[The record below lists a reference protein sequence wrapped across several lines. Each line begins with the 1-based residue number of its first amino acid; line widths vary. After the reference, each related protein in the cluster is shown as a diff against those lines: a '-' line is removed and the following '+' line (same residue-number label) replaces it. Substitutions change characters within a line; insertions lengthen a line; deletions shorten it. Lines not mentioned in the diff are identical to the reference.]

1 MEKLLLPKYTN
12 KIINISKKAEE
23 ILLKYDLDTSALFK
37 EFKKDDKIKIVFVG
51 QYSAGKSSII
61 KMLTGE
67 DIKIGSKITTQKATS
82 YLWNGIEIIDTPG
95 VHTELRKDHDTITY
109 EQIDQAALLVFVITN
124 EGFSQKLGE
133 HFRKLAIEQQR
144 AGNMILVVN
153 KMDRTDLGNV
163 LEQQE
168 IIKNDLVKV
177 ISEYKLSDLYL
188 SFLDTN
194 SYFDSLSVND
204 IELKKELFQS
214 SGYDVFVCNINRFV
228 SEHKLIAQ
236 AIKPLYRIRKFIE
249 ISIDENNVTDD
260 EDLSNLEKTIRDRKR
275 ILKNGKDKCHKEIR
289 DIIREYR
296 EKIRSIGSDCIEK
309 AMNASSQEE
318 ADKEQTR
325 ANTKIEKEIIDCY
338 DIIDKKL
345 RCLFDEIG
353 DELCDY
359 DSSIFVQSVTV
370 NINQKI
376 ADAPTNNRNL
386 IIKALSDITKKVRE
400 IEDPHLLVAPKE
412 VGAGAV
418 VAGQIADFALKT
430 AFPKLAAPATN
441 GIAQMITQFFKP
453 KPGVVDKAGIFL
465 GQNAGKIFGI
475 GGAAYAV
482 FAEFKNAEEQDKYEK
497 QKSKAKEELY
507 AKYVEFSDEIHD
519 KLINEVDTVIQDSLI
534 PLIKRQTIEL
544 ENIQKQK
551 ENGSKMKKE
560 LNKLLNEV
568 DVVISEVQA

>member
-12 KIINISKKAEE
+12 KIINISNKAEE

-37 EFKKDDKIKIVFVG
+37 ECKKDDKIKIVFVG

-95 VHTELRKDHDTITY
+95 VHTELRQDHDKITY

-214 SGYDVFVCNINRFV
+214 SGYDVFVSNINRFV
-228 SEHKLIAQ
+228 TDHKLLAQ
-236 AIKPLYRIRKFIE
+236 AIKLLYRIRKFIE
-249 ISIDENNVTDD
+249 ISIEENNVTDD
-260 EDLSNLEKTIRDRKR
+260 KDLLNLEKTIIDRKR
-275 ILKNGKDKCHKEIR
+275 ILQDGKDKCHREIR
-289 DIIREYR
+289 DIIRECR
-296 EKIRSIGSDCIEK
+296 EKIRSIGSDSIEK
-309 AMNASSQEE
+309 AINVSTQEE
-318 ADKEQTR
+318 ADKVQTNT
-325 ANTKIEKEIIDCY
+325 NTKIEKEIIGCY
-338 DIIDKKL
+338 DIIEKKL

-359 DSSIFVQSVTV
+359 DNSIFVQSVTV
-370 NINQKI
+370 NIRQKI
-376 ADAPTNNRNL
+376 AETPINNRNL
-386 IIKALSDITKKVRE
+386 IIKLLSDITKKVRE
-400 IEDPHLLVAPKE
+400 IEDPHLFVAPKE
-412 VGAGAV
+412 MGAGAV
-418 VAGQIADFALKT
+418 VVGQLADLALKK
-430 AFPKLAAPATN
+430 AFPKLAAPTVN
-441 GIAQMITQFFKP
+441 GIAQMVAQFFKP
-453 KPGVVDKAGIFL
+453 QPGIIDKAGTFL
-465 GQNAGKIFGI
+465 GKNAGKII
-475 GGAAYAV
+475 GVGGVAYGV
-482 FAEFKNAEEQDKYEK
+482 IAEFKNAEEQANYEK

-507 AKYVEFSDEIHD
+507 SKYVKFSDEIHN
-519 KLINEVDTVIQDSLI
+519 KLINEVDKVIQESLI

-544 ENIQKQK
+544 ENIKKQK